1 MPPLIQPLESLVNSP
16 IRLSL
21 AEPTDLVSP
30 ENIPRTL
37 LIGEASAGTLSKRIH
52 LPRIQPDKLIYL
64 VGPAEDDSILTSWV
78 NFDPNISSSVI
89 IRGEWGLEDSGK
101 LYRLSDGTMVLLYVK
116 KEQMPLYDV
125 VFDRVPAAGYVSRLQ
140 SMRHPYS

>member
-1 MPPLIQPLESLVNSP
+1 MPQLIQPLESLVNSP

-30 ENIPRTL
+30 ENIPRNL

-64 VGPAEDDSILTSWV
+64 VGPAEDDSILTSWTV
-78 NFDPNISSSVI
+78 VEVEAWAVHTRVHRAISVLVAEEVCSPQSSCV
-89 IRGEWGLEDSGK
+89 
-101 LYRLSDGTMVLLYVK
+101 T
-116 KEQMPLYDV
+116 
-125 VFDRVPAAGYVSRLQ
+125 
-140 SMRHPYS
+140 